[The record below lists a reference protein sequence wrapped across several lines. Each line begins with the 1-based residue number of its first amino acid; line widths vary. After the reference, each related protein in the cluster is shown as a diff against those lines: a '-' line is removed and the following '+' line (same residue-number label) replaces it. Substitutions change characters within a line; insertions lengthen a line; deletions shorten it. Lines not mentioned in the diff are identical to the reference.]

1 MTIKSTQ
8 DLIDLYA
15 ALHGSGRKAGP
26 ALGITQQQFNEW
38 GDGEHFPT
46 EERMQ
51 AMALAVGV
59 DVELALVVLRRDRA
73 KSDDVRST
81 WQRLYKVLSKAA
93 CVGVVAVGL
102 GAAPTPSPAASTAE
116 SLCIMSTRRRW
127 FWPLLTGDDD
137 RLAL

>member
-1 MTIKSTQ
+1 MTIKNTLDLKERFST
-8 DLIDLYA
+8 
-15 ALHGSGRKAGP
+15 LHGSDRKAGP
-26 ALGITQQQFNEW
+26 ALGISQQVFSEW
-38 GDGEHFPT
+38 GDGEHFPS

-73 KSDDVRST
+73 KSEDVRST

-137 RLAL
+137 QLAL